1 MKKGQGMNLRLSLAI
16 VAISLGWV
24 TARGNEGYFDSAGVR
39 IRYVDMGNPKGPPVL
54 LVHGYM
60 ATADLNWRIPG
71 VMRVLTDDYRVI
83 ALDNRGHGKSDK
95 PTDVGDYGPKMA
107 EDSVRLLDHLKI
119 PKAHVVG
126 YSMGGMITLYLAAH
140 HPDRML
146 SAGVTGMGWIVKPT
160 ATETKPTQIPR
171 SPVPA
176 LKSCIRSFPMLGLT
190 RKELTDIQVP
200 MRVIIGSADEL
211 YERRVKPLSEVRPD
225 VQVVVIEGANH
236 VNCFFRKEFKEALK
250 AFLDEQ
256 PKTTRF

>member
-1 MKKGQGMNLRLSLAI
+1 M
-16 VAISLGWV
+16 
-24 TARGNEGYFDSAGVR
+24 GNYSGAEGYFDSAGVS
-39 IRYVDMGNPKGPPVL
+39 IRYVDTGNPAGPPVL

-95 PTDVGDYGPKMA
+95 PTEVTAYGPKMA

-146 SAGVTGMGWIVKPT
+146 SAGVTGMGWIVKP
-160 ATETKPTQIPR
+160 AVPEVKPTQIPNA
-171 SPVPA
+171 VTPA
-176 LKSCIRSFPMLGLT
+176 LKACIRSFPMLGLT
-190 RKELTDIQVP
+190 RKELADIRVP
-200 MRVIIGSADEL
+200 MRVIIGSADDL

-225 VQVVVIEGANH
+225 VKVVLIEDANH
-236 VNCFFRKEFKEALK
+236 LNCMFRQEFKDAVK

-256 PKTTRF
+256 PKPTINR